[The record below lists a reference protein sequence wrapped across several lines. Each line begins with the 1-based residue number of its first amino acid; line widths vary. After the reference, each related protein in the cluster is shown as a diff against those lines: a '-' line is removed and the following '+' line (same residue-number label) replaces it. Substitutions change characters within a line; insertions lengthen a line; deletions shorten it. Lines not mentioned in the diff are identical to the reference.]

1 VLEFDVETWKRAI
14 EVFDI
19 REPMIPTR
27 PPVADKDK
35 YPSFKREKLKT
46 ERMQE
51 GADHENFEMDDED
64 EEE

>member
-1 VLEFDVETWKRAI
+1 
-14 EVFDI
+14 
-19 REPMIPTR
+19 MIPTR

-51 GADHENFEMDDED
+51 AEHEDFEMDDED